1 MDQFGRVRMTCPKC
15 GWIHFEDPKVA
26 AAVLIERNKQVL
38 LVRRANEPFKGYWT
52 LPAGFIDAGEDPREA
67 ARRECQEETGLVVE
81 VTRVLDVI
89 SGREHERGADFV
101 IVYHGEALAGS
112 MAPGDDADA
121 VDWFALASLPPL
133 AFHSTRQILR
143 ARI

>member
-1 MDQFGRVRMTCPKC
+1 MTCPKC
-15 GWIHFEDPKVA
+15 GWIHFADPKVA
-26 AAVLIERNKQVL
+26 AAVLIERNEQVL
-38 LVRRANEPFKGYWT
+38 LVRRANDPFKGYWT

-101 IVYHGEALAGS
+101 IVYHAEALAGS
-112 MAPGDDADA
+112 MTPGDDADA
-121 VDWFALASLPPL
+121 VDWFALANLPPL